1 MPKLSTKTSAPAKT
15 KTAKTK
21 AVSSK
26 GRTAPKKA
34 TTSPKKS
41 KATPERAT
49 LGAIMRELELA
60 GTAQTRK
67 TYARHGVPEPM
78 FGVSFA
84 VLQTLLK
91 RIGVD
96 HGLALALWDTGNYD
110 ARNLALK
117 IADPATMTSAE
128 LDRWAR
134 ESSMA
139 SMCGSY
145 VAVIAEEG
153 PYGVAKAAEWSDSTH
168 SGERA
173 TGWMLIGCL
182 ASRNTTL
189 PDAWFEKRLGVIER
203 TIHAAPNMEREA
215 MNRTVIA
222 IGCRNAA
229 LRKAALSAAKR
240 IGPVDIDHGD
250 TSCET
255 PDAAGH
261 IAKAW
266 AHSTSKG
273 FASPAA
279 HERTRKSLRLRC

>member
-1 MPKLSTKTSAPAKT
+1 MPKLSTKTTDPAKT
-15 KTAKTK
+15 K
-21 AVSSK
+21 
-26 GRTAPKKA
+26 
-34 TTSPKKS
+34 TSPKKS
-41 KATPERAT
+41 KATPEKST
-49 LGAIMRELELA
+49 LVGIMRELELA

-67 TYARHGVPEPM
+67 TYARHGAPEPM

-96 HGLALALWDTGNYD
+96 HALALALWDTGNYD

-117 IADPATMTSAE
+117 VADPATMTSAE

-153 PYGVAKAAEWSDSTH
+153 PFGVAKASEWSDSTH

-189 PDAWFEKRLGVIER
+189 PDVWFEKRLGVIER

-215 MNRTVIA
+215 MNRTVIV

-229 LRKAALSAAKR
+229 LRTAALSAAKR

>member
-1 MPKLSTKTSAPAKT
+1 MPKLSTKTTDPAKT
-15 KTAKTK
+15 KTSPMKT
-21 AVSSK
+21 
-26 GRTAPKKA
+26 TA
-34 TTSPKKS
+34 SPKES
-41 KATPERAT
+41 KATPEKST
-49 LGAIMRELELA
+49 LVGVMRELELA

-67 TYARHGVPEPM
+67 TYARHGAQEPM

-96 HGLALALWDTGNYD
+96 HALALALWDTGNYD

-117 IADPATMTSAE
+117 VADPATMTSAE

-153 PYGVAKAAEWSDSTH
+153 PFGVAKASEWSDSTH

-189 PDAWFEKRLGVIER
+189 PDAWFERRLGVIER
-203 TIHAAPNMEREA
+203 TIHAATNMEREA
-215 MNRTVIA
+215 MNRTVIV

-255 PDAAGH
+255 PDAATY
-261 IAKAW
+261 IEKAW
-266 AHSTSKG
+266 THSTAKG
-273 FASPAA
+273 FPSPAA